1 MGGKTSGPVAPS
13 EALHLRGIPHYLKK
27 PQQNTFAPMPILVR
41 AGGAQGRGWDG
52 GQVRPPSSSRPRP
65 CTPPLSCCA
74 PAAPSFSTSG
84 WGSRCIHSLCISG
97 DVKPPC
103 MPCLANSRSPILAVR
118 KTPRLPHV
126 EQRCKGAQTARAR
139 RRLLCRRREH
149 SY

>member
-84 WGSRCIHSLCISG
+84 WGSRCIHSLCSLSSVCI
-97 DVKPPC
+97 C
-103 MPCLANSRSPILAVR
+103 
-118 KTPRLPHV
+118 PHV
-126 EQRCKGAQTARAR
+126 CMCAPVYILGHAGGPPASEKLGAAHELQVP
-139 RRLLCRRREH
+139 
-149 SY
+149 